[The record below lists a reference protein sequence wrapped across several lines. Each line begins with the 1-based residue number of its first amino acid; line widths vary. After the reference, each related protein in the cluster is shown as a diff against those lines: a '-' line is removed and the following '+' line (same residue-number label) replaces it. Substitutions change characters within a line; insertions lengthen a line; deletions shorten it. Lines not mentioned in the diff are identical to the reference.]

1 MRTILYSLLTAV
13 SGIVL
18 LLSYRASAADLAA
31 VDTAPASP
39 SQPAGVGADGT
50 QSPQTATTAPPAATA
65 PAPSTGAAPTAGGLR
80 DGTYTGAASTTR
92 FGPVQVQVTVASG
105 AITDVNVLQHPD
117 SNGQDR
123 WINARALP
131 ILINETTAAQ
141 RASIDMVSG
150 ATYTSRG
157 YLASL
162 QSALDQAQ
170 A

>member
-1 MRTILYSLLTAV
+1 VRTIVYSLLTAV

-39 SQPAGVGADGT
+39 SQPAGAAADGA
-50 QSPQTATTAPPAATA
+50 SGPATTEPPAATA
-65 PAPSTGAAPTAGGLR
+65 PVPSTGPGPTAGGLR
-80 DGTYTGAASTTR
+80 DGTYTGAASMTR

-105 AITDVNVLQHPD
+105 AVTDVNVLQHPD
-117 SNGQDR
+117 SNGQDQ

-131 ILINETTAAQ
+131 ILITETTAAQ
-141 RASIDMVSG
+141 SASIDMVSG

-157 YLASL
+157 YRTSL
-162 QSALDQAQ
+162 QSALDQAR

>member
-39 SQPAGVGADGT
+39 SQPAGAGAGGT
-50 QSPQTATTAPPAATA
+50 QSPPPPVPPAATA

-92 FGPVQVQVTVASG
+92 FGPVQVQVTVAAG
-105 AITDVNVLQHPD
+105 ALTDVNVLQYPD
-117 SNGQDR
+117 GSGQDQR
-123 WINARALP
+123 INARALP
-131 ILINETTAAQ
+131 ILIHETTAAQ
-141 RASIDMVSG
+141 SASIDMVSG

-157 YLASL
+157 YRASL

>member
-1 MRTILYSLLTAV
+1 MRTIVYSLLTAV

-39 SQPAGVGADGT
+39 SQLAGAGAGTDGAPA
-50 QSPQTATTAPPAATA
+50 PAATA
-65 PAPSTGAAPTAGGLR
+65 PPAGLR
-80 DGTYTGAASTTR
+80 DGTYTGAASMTR
-92 FGPVQVQVTVASG
+92 FGPVQVQITVASG
-105 AITDVNVLQHPD
+105 AVTDVNVLQHPD
-117 SNGQDR
+117 SNGQDQ

-131 ILINETTAAQ
+131 ILITETTAAQ
-141 RASIDMVSG
+141 SASIDMVSG

-157 YLASL
+157 YRASL